1 MPDAPSRVARAAF
14 IFPRQPWP
22 ELEASLQYM
31 KASPPRDADPDVIA
45 RAAAGD
51 PSALRSLYDTHRV
64 AVYSTIRRLVD
75 DPALADDASQEAW
88 MRAFRNLRSFRGDSA
103 FSLWLHRIAVNS
115 ALYAKRALL
124 RRARFHEPL
133 LDVHVVDSAE
143 PARVEQRD
151 LGERVEAAVRQLPS
165 GMRTVIVLHDIEGY
179 THQEIARILD
189 ISPGT
194 SKSQLFK
201 ARVQLRRIL
210 SNVYAEHTDA
220 ASQ

>member
-1 MPDAPSRVARAAF
+1 
-14 IFPRQPWP
+14 
-22 ELEASLQYM
+22 M
-31 KASPPRDADPDVIA
+31 KASPPRDDDPDVIA

-51 PSALRSLYDTHRV
+51 PRAFRSLYDAHRLG
-64 AVYSTIRRLVD
+64 VYSTIRRLVD

-88 MRAFRNLRSFRGDSA
+88 MRAYRNLRSFRGDSA

-115 ALYAKRALL
+115 ALYAKRAVL
-124 RRARFHEPL
+124 RRSHTHEPL
-133 LDVHVVDSAE
+133 LDAHAVDSAE
-143 PARVEQRD
+143 SERIEQRD
-151 LGERVEAAVRQLPS
+151 LGERVEAAVRRLPP
-165 GMRTVIVLHDIEGY
+165 GMRAVIVLHDIEGH
-179 THQEIARILD
+179 THQEIALILD

-201 ARVQLRRIL
+201 ARAQLRSLL